1 MWSVG
6 ILIVALGL
14 MRGCCTQSFCRSP
27 EMGKKI
33 RQPSDNVPTLNV
45 AMYQCA
51 SVFGNKEANLKQ
63 MSKVAQ
69 EAASKGIQLLIFP
82 ELYLIGYTEF
92 NQSEFATLPEPLNG
106 PSLQIVQKI
115 AQMNNISI
123 SYGFVEVDQGDL
135 FDTDVLVDNNG
146 EMILSY
152 RKTHLW
158 EEESY
163 YLTPGKQLGP
173 VVNLHGVKVGF
184 LTCFDVWFPETT
196 RVLSLQDADFIII
209 PTANGYPPNIN
220 IISNTIVPAR
230 AAENDVYVAY
240 INYAQTNGMF
250 AWYGLSTFADPG
262 GNIIVQGNSED
273 TQMLVGLVK
282 GRSQPNPIF
291 KQRKPQLYGMVCQ
304 TNLTQCL

>member
-1 MWSVG
+1 M
-6 ILIVALGL
+6 GL
-14 MRGCCTQSFCRSP
+14 MRGCCAQPFGRSP
-27 EMGKKI
+27 AREIGKI
-33 RQPSDNVPTLNV
+33 RPSDNVPSLNV

-63 MSKVAQ
+63 MSKAAQ

-92 NQSEFATLPEPLNG
+92 NQSEFSTLPEELNG

-115 AQMNNISI
+115 AQRNNISI
-123 SYGFVEVDQGDL
+123 SYGFVEYDQGDL

-163 YLTPGKQLGP
+163 YLTPGKELGP
-173 VVNLHGVKVGF
+173 VVELHGVKVGF

-196 RVLSLQDADFIII
+196 RVLSLQNADFIII

-240 INYAQTNGMF
+240 VNYAQTNGKF
-250 AWYGLSTFADPG
+250 AWFGLSILSDPG
-262 GNIIVQGNSED
+262 GNIIVQGNSKD
-273 TQMLVGLVK
+273 TQMLVGIVK
-282 GRSQPNPIF
+282 GRSEPNPIF
-291 KQRKPQLYGMVCQ
+291 KQRKPQLYGLVCQ
-304 TNLTQCL
+304 TNLTECL